1 MLKILCAFL
10 SFVSLNVSA
19 EVINIGEKFSIDS
32 KILGEQR
39 EYWISLP
46 DSYKKNGFKKYPV
59 FYFLD
64 ADQNHFFQ
72 TFSGMVK
79 QMGSD
84 ASPQIPEMIFVG
96 ITMGVGSKRYFDAT
110 PTASTDQYGGQKND
124 SIKTGGASKFLKYLQ
139 QELIPHIDTTYSTS
153 SYRLLSGYS
162 VTGMPVI
169 QALYTMPKTFNGYI
183 AVDPSIWFD
192 NHVMLRRT
200 ENFIKNTELHKRRLF
215 LASSHRVGVVYPKE
229 NYTLELIEKMNVTSK
244 EGLDFGSVIYGI
256 EENHQSMPVLS
267 FYKGL
272 RHIFDGYMIDE
283 ETRFRPANEL
293 KSHFQKLSEKL
304 GSNFFL
310 NEGLVQYFGYDNLYN
325 TQFGKVNINQA
336 IEYFKLNVENYPES
350 SNAWDSLGEG
360 YLVNGKYTL
369 ALSAYKKALELS
381 PNNKSVKVQIE
392 KIELLKQTN

>member
-1 MLKILCAFL
+1 MLKILC
-10 SFVSLNVSA
+10 VSLFFFSLSVAA
-19 EVINIGEKFSIDS
+19 ETINIGEKFSIDS

-46 DSYKKNGFKKYPV
+46 DSYKKNGSKAYPV

-64 ADQNHFFQ
+64 ADQHYFFQ

-79 QMGSD
+79 QMGAD

-96 ITMGVGSKRYFDAT
+96 ITMGAGSKRYFDAT
-110 PTASTDQYGGQKND
+110 PTVSTVQYGGQKND
-124 SIKTGGASKFLKYLQ
+124 PINTGGANKFLQYLQ

-153 SYRLLSGYS
+153 DYRLLSGYS
-162 VTGMPVI
+162 VTAMPVI

-200 ENFIKNTELHKRRLF
+200 EHFINNTVLHKRRLF
-215 LASSHRVGVVYPKE
+215 LASSHRVGAVYPKQ
-229 NYTLELIEKMNVTSK
+229 NYTIELIEKMNLASK
-244 EGLDFGSVIYGI
+244 EGLDFGSVIYGL

-293 KSHFQKLSEKL
+293 KNHFQKLSKKL
-304 GSNFFL
+304 GSIFFL
-310 NEGLVQYFGYDNLYN
+310 NEGLVQYFAYDNLYN

-350 SNAWDSLGEG
+350 YNAWGSLGEG
-360 YLVNGKYTL
+360 YLVNGQNTL
-369 ALSAYKKALELS
+369 ALSAYKKALALS
-381 PNNKSVKVQIE
+381 PNNKSVEVQIE
-392 KIELLKQTN
+392 KIKLLPQTN

>member
-1 MLKILCAFL
+1 MLKLLCAFL
-10 SFVSLNVSA
+10 SCVSLSVSA
-19 EVINIGEKFSIDS
+19 EGLSIGEKFSIDS

-46 DSYKKNGFKKYPV
+46 DSYIKNGFKKYPV

-96 ITMGVGSKRYFDAT
+96 ITMGSGSKRYFDST
-110 PTASTDQYGGQKND
+110 PTASIVQYGGKKND
-124 SIKTGGASKFLKYLQ
+124 SINTGGASKFLKYLQ

-153 SYRLLSGYS
+153 DYRLLSGYS
-162 VTGMPVI
+162 VTGIPVI
-169 QALYTMPKTFNGYI
+169 QALYTMPEIFNGYI

-192 NHVMLRRT
+192 KHVMLRRT
-200 ENFIKNTELHKRRLF
+200 ENFIKNVKLNKRRLF
-215 LASSHRVGVVYPKE
+215 LASSHRVGAVYPKE
-229 NYTLELIEKMNVTSK
+229 NYTLELIEKMKVTPK
-244 EGLDFGSVIYGI
+244 EGLDFGSVIYGL
-256 EENHQSMPVLS
+256 EENHQSMPILS

-283 ETRFRPANEL
+283 EARFRPANEL
-293 KSHFQKLSEKL
+293 KNHFQRLSEKL
-304 GSNFFL
+304 GSSFFL

-325 TQFGKVNINQA
+325 TQFGNVNIIQA
-336 IEYFKLNVENYPES
+336 IEYFKLNVESYPMS
-350 SNAWDSLGEG
+350 YNAWDSLGEG
-360 YLVNGKYTL
+360 YLVNGENTL
-369 ALSAYKKALELS
+369 ALSAYKKALELN
-381 PNNKSVKVQIE
+381 PNNKSVEV
-392 KIELLKQTN
+392 KIKEIKLLKQTN